1 MCHSQSPNS
10 LPKGPKLRPSDA
22 LHEIELR
29 LSCQCGNVLWIPF
42 TTLENSSRDSKEVN
56 PTCQCGETFN
66 VEILR
71 QAEEQKSDSQVRL
84 SIKIMGKKEK
94 P

>member
-1 MCHSQSPNS
+1 
-10 LPKGPKLRPSDA
+10 
-22 LHEIELR
+22 
-29 LSCQCGNVLWIPF
+29 
-42 TTLENSSRDSKEVN
+42 
-56 PTCQCGETFN
+56 